1 MVLASGYELAEEAS
15 PRRCYVCRVEVLGE
29 LIRKDLEY
37 GEGDGPT
44 VSMDFHL
51 SLCPGHEDME
61 TWPWESRVGFYL
73 VASDAMGVPSP
84 FD

>member
-1 MVLASGYELAEEAS
+1 MVEDPLR
-15 PRRCYVCRVEVLGE
+15 RRCFVCRADVSGE

-51 SLCPGHEDME
+51 SLCAEHEDME
-61 TWPWESRVGFYL
+61 TWPWDSVAGFYQL
-73 VASDAMGVPSP
+73 ASEVMGVPSP

>member
-1 MVLASGYELAEEAS
+1 
-15 PRRCYVCRVEVLGE
+15 VEVSGE

-44 VSMDFHL
+44 VSMEFHL
-51 SLCPGHEDME
+51 GLCEGHELME
-61 TWPWESRVGFYL
+61 TWPMDSVEDFYSA
-73 VASDAMGVPSP
+73 VSEAMGVPSP